1 VAAHNLRHL
10 CPVRRTTGRRV
21 DHFGTLSEELRADR
35 RGCNDGEPLH
45 VFGTVV
51 VEPVNGARRMQS
63 ACPGPTSISL
73 PSTVHVNTPSMP

>member
-35 RGCNDGEPLH
+35 RGCNDGQSLH

-51 VEPVNGARRMQS
+51 VEPVNGAPPNAER
-63 ACPGPTSISL
+63 L
-73 PSTVHVNTPSMP
+73 PRSHVNTPSMP